1 MKETWNQYK
10 SDVTLFYHQ
19 AEFFLE
25 GYTLPETDNTLQ
37 KNIHFL
43 GAHLPLVDAYVTT
56 HM

>member
-1 MKETWNQYK
+1 MKETWNKYK

-19 AEFFLE
+19 AFFLE

-37 KNIHFL
+37 KNMHFL
-43 GAHLPLVDAYVTT
+43 GAHLLFLDAYVTT